1 MSRSVTEDADRWRT
15 RGRSCPARRC
25 SDLSLGALLL
35 LVSQLPLSAGQRS
48 LDHREHSAHMVHT
61 LLGEL

>member
-1 MSRSVTEDADRWRT
+1 MSRSVTDDADGWRT
-15 RGRSCPARRC
+15 H

-35 LVSQLPLSAGQRS
+35 LVSQLPLSAGQCG
-48 LDHREHSAHMVHT
+48 LDHREHSAHVVHT